1 MAVTASTE
9 RQVEA
14 LVASCAAPGDSTELF
29 DSVSRRLRRMVPFDG
44 AAWFATDPV
53 TTLATCPVRIENV
66 EAGHCFIALFERD
79 HGPLGYQNADADRMK
94 HIPMPYPDIAT

>member
-44 AAWFATDPV
+44 AA
-53 TTLATCPVRIENV
+53 
-66 EAGHCFIALFERD
+66 
-79 HGPLGYQNADADRMK
+79 Q
-94 HIPMPYPDIAT
+94 